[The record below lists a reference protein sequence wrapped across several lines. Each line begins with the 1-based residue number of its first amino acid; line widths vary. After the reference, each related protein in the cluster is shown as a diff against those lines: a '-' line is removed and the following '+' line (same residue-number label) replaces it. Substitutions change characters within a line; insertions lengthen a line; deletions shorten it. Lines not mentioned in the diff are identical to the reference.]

1 MFPGIVIVLSGVVV
15 QLLITMQLC
24 PQVQFLFGSF
34 LPTFFSCLVEC
45 GKAIFDVFIELTI
58 LRFSIGYPV
67 VTLGYGV
74 KSYVGYKIRQ
84 VGKMHGLIPQ

>member
-1 MFPGIVIVLSGVVV
+1 
-15 QLLITMQLC
+15 
-24 PQVQFLFGSF
+24 

-45 GKAIFDVFIELTI
+45 GKAIFGVFIELTI
-58 LRFSIGYPV
+58 LFFSIGYPV

-84 VGKMHGLIPQ
+84 VGKIHGVIP